1 MKGQNVGYIRVSSVE
16 KNVIR
21 QLAGVDL
28 DMLFV
33 DKIKGSVKSRP
44 ELDKLL
50 NHVRSGD
57 TVHVHNISRLA
68 RNVSHLLEFVEL
80 LTSKGVSVKFHQEGL
95 HFTNDKNPIQDLML
109 MLTVIGA
116 ISAFELTYIKHR
128 QFEGIQI
135 AKAAGKYKGRQTTVN
150 KQVIIDCL
158 RDGLSFRKAA
168 EKTNVSLSTVQRAA
182 KLA

>member
-16 KNVIR
+16 QNEIR
-21 QLAGVDL
+21 QLVGVDV
-28 DMLFV
+28 DMQFV
-33 DKIKGSVKSRP
+33 DKITGSVKSRP

-57 TVHVHNISRLA
+57 TVHVHDISRLA

-95 HFTNDKNPIQDLML
+95 HFTSDQNPIQDL

-116 ISAFELTYIKHR
+116 ISAFERTCIKQR
-128 QFEGIQI
+128 QYEGIQI
-135 AKAAGKYKGRQTTVN
+135 AKAAGKYKGRQSTIN
-150 KQVIIDCL
+150 KSAILDCL
-158 RDGLSFRKAA
+158 RDGLSFRKTA
-168 EKTNVSLSTVQRAA
+168 EKINVSLSTVQRTA